1 MAESTY
7 IQELKRKENDLIRVY
22 NPIDTDYVVEYD
34 RKNGAKLFRVPSKS
48 EEVLPRYIARKYVE
62 EMFGKIVNEKAAAAV
77 MKENERRI
85 TVGMAEMTPWKEQMA
100 FESKFYNLNEDD
112 TKKLISIL
120 YVGLEREFGIDR
132 LTVPDVR
139 ARDDKS
145 DFERTMDDVISEKDQ
160 NPGNTAVEVK
170 PEPSSPTTEAFR
182 CDFPGCKFET
192 MTKLALFGHKRS
204 HRDENAKL
212 EAVKGV
218 SK

>member
-22 NPIDTDYVVEYD
+22 NPTDKDHVVEYD
-34 RKNGAKLFRVPSKS
+34 RKNGAKLFRVPGLT

-62 EMFGKIVNEKAAAAV
+62 EMFGKIVNEKAAAAIIR
-77 MKENERRI
+77 ENERRI
-85 TVGMAEMTPWKEQMA
+85 SVGMAEMTPWKEQVA

-132 LTVPDVR
+132 LTVPDTR

-145 DFERTMDDVISEKDQ
+145 DFERTLDDVITEKDQ
-160 NPGNTAVEVK
+160 TPANTAIDENLT
-170 PEPSSPTTEAFR
+170 PPSPTTVTFS
-182 CDFPGCKFET
+182 CDFPGCNFKT
-192 MTKLALFGHKRS
+192 ATKIALFGHKRS
-204 HRDENAKL
+204 HRDESAKL
-212 EAVKGV
+212 EAVKSI